1 MFASVWKHRSLV
13 WQLLRRDIES
23 RYRGSFLG
31 IFWSLVTPLLMLC
44 LYTFI
49 FQYVF
54 KSRWNISDSET
65 TLSFAMMLFIGL
77 SIHGVT
83 AEILTRSPSLI
94 ITHKNFVKKVV
105 FPLEIISWTTLFS
118 ILFNFAIAFALAIA
132 FVLLE
137 MGRIP
142 LTALW
147 LPVILLPYCLLLLGI
162 SWLLSGIG
170 VYLRDIQQITGTI
183 ATLLLFLSPVF
194 FSIKIL
200 PEGLQSLILLNPIS
214 FVVDASRTVL
224 VYGQHPDMVALG
236 AYSLVSLM
244 MLFTGYTVFNKLRL
258 GFADVL

>member
-77 SIHGVT
+77 CIHSIT

-137 MGRIP
+137 MGKIP

-147 LPVILLPYCLLLLGI
+147 LPVIFLPYCLLLLGI

-170 VYLRDIQQITGTI
+170 VYLRDIQQITGTV

-194 FSIKIL
+194 FSIRVL
-200 PEGLQSLILLNPIS
+200 PEGLQTLILLNPIS
-214 FVVDASRTVL
+214 FVVDASRAVL
-224 VYGQHPDMVALG
+224 VYGQHPDLVGLG
-236 AYSLVSLM
+236 VYSLVALVI
-244 MLFTGYTVFNKLRL
+244 LLTGYTVFNKLRL